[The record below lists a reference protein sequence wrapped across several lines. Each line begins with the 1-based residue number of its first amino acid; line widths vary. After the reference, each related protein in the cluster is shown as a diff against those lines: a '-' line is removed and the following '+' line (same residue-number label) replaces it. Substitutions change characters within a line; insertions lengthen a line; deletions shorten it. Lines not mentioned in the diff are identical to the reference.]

1 MTVKKRGLGKG
12 LSALLGDN
20 SSIDTLI
27 NDTRDQKGKN
37 IEYISL
43 IKIKAKK
50 DQPRKEF
57 EKEALKE
64 LSSSIKVH
72 GVLQPILLRIKD
84 DMYEII
90 AGERRF
96 RASKL
101 AGLKEIP
108 AIVINA
114 EDVDVAKMAL
124 IENVQRE
131 DLNPIE
137 EAIAY
142 KNLMEDF
149 NLKQNELA
157 EAIGKSRSYITNSL
171 RLLNL
176 DEKVIDHIYN
186 GDLTQGHGK
195 VLLGIKD
202 KKEQVELAS
211 RIIETGLNVRSTE
224 EEVRKSKDIREIK
237 PKKPSQSKK
246 DPYIVDLEDE
256 LIRSLGT
263 KVKLIIGDK
272 KGKIEIEYYS
282 DEDLQR
288 IFEILTNWCS
298 TWNI

>member
-1 MTVKKRGLGKG
+1 MATKKRGLGKG

-20 SSIDTLI
+20 PSIDTLI
-27 NDTRDQKGKN
+27 SEKKDKKGKN

-57 EKEALKE
+57 EKESLKE
-64 LSSSIKVH
+64 LSKSIKVH
-72 GVLQPILLRIKD
+72 GVIQPILLRKKD
-84 DMYEII
+84 NIYEII

-108 AIVINA
+108 AIILDA
-114 EDVDVAKMAL
+114 KDIDVAKLAL

-137 EAIAY
+137 EALAY
-142 KNLMEDF
+142 ENLMKDF
-149 NLKQNELA
+149 DLKQNELG
-157 EAIGKSRSYITNSL
+157 EAIGKSRSYITNTI
-171 RLLNL
+171 RLLKL
-176 DEKVIDHIYN
+176 DETVIDYLYK
-186 GDLTQGHGK
+186 GDLSQGHGK

-202 KKEQVELAS
+202 KEEQLELAKK
-211 RIIETGLNVRSTE
+211 IIETGLNVRKTE
-224 EEVRKSKDIREIK
+224 EEVKRVRKGGHKTS
-237 PKKPSQSKK
+237 KPSNR
-246 DPYIVDLEDE
+246 DPYMVDLEDE
-256 LIRSLGT
+256 LIRALGT
-263 KVKLIIGDK
+263 KVNLTIGDK

-288 IFEILTNWCS
+288 IFDILTN
-298 TWNI
+298 

>member
-1 MTVKKRGLGKG
+1 MTSKKRGLGKG

-27 NDTRDQKGKN
+27 SEKKDKEGKK

-64 LSSSIKVH
+64 LSNSIKVH
-72 GVLQPILLRIKD
+72 GVIQPILLRKKD
-84 DMYEII
+84 ENYEII

-101 AGLKEIP
+101 AGLKIIP
-108 AIVINA
+108 AIVLDAKDI
-114 EDVDVAKMAL
+114 DVAKLAL

-142 KNLMEDF
+142 QNLMKDF
-149 NLKQNELA
+149 DLKQTELG
-157 EAIGKSRSYITNSL
+157 ETIGKSRSYITNSL

-176 DEKVIDHIYN
+176 DEKVIDYIYN
-186 GDLTQGHGK
+186 GDLSQGHGK

-202 KKEQVELAS
+202 KKEQVEIAEK
-211 RIIETGLNVRSTE
+211 IIETGLNVRKTE
-224 EEVRKSKDIREIK
+224 EEVKRNKKTTPKKSKG
-237 PKKPSQSKK
+237 SSK
-246 DPYIVDLEDE
+246 DPYVVDLEDQ

-263 KVKLIIGDK
+263 KVNLIIGDK
-272 KGKIEIEYYS
+272 KGKIEIEYYN

-288 IFEILTNWCS
+288 IFEILTN
-298 TWNI
+298 

>member
-1 MTVKKRGLGKG
+1 MTAKKRGLGKG

-20 SSIDTLI
+20 SSLDTLI
-27 NDTRDQKGKN
+27 SEKKDKKGKN
-37 IEYISL
+37 IEYIDL
-43 IKIKAKK
+43 IEIKAKK

-57 EKEALKE
+57 EKDPLKE
-64 LSSSIKVH
+64 LANSIKIH
-72 GVLQPILLRIKD
+72 GVIQPILLREMD
-84 DMYEII
+84 GFYEII

-108 AIVINA
+108 SIILDAKDI
-114 EDVDVAKMAL
+114 DVAKLAL

-149 NLKQNELA
+149 DLKQNELGQ
-157 EAIGKSRSYITNSL
+157 AIGKSRSYITNSL

-176 DEKVIDHIYN
+176 DERVIDHLYK
-186 GDLTQGHGK
+186 GDLSQGHGK

-202 KKEQVELAS
+202 KEEQVELAK
-211 RIIETGLNVRSTE
+211 RIIETGLNVRRTE
-224 EEVRKSKDIREIK
+224 EEVKKVRDIKVEK
-237 PKKPSQSKK
+237 PKATVR
-246 DPYIVDLEDE
+246 DPYVVDLEDQ

-263 KVKLIIGDK
+263 KVNLKMGEK

-288 IFEILTNWCS
+288 IFEILTN
-298 TWNI
+298 